1 MKENN
6 RELTEKERKM
16 TEKGVKLREDRL
28 IELKADLEYNQ
39 DLKIFQDKHKEYINA
54 KAEKK
59 KQKEYEY
66 LEKVPKLLEK
76 EMSFEEEA
84 PKKERLMLTEGVP
97 IKRSTGINWKEE
109 KWQTQ
114 TQQYSERLMNQTKS
128 T

>member
-84 PKKERLMLTEGVP
+84 LKKERLMLTEGVP
-97 IKRSTGINWKEE
+97 IKRSTGIN
-109 KWQTQ
+109 
-114 TQQYSERLMNQTKS
+114 
-128 T
+128 

>member
-84 PKKERLMLTEGVP
+84 LKKERLMLTEGVP